1 MRFSKWFIISCLC
14 VLFLSVINAPLSYAK
29 IENHYEQQQSIYIDA
44 DPIDHDPQEPIVGT
58 LDYEF
63 HVVGAGLI
71 ACKGSDFYTYT
82 AQHFS
87 IRAPPVL

>member
-1 MRFSKWFIISCLC
+1 MRFSKWFVISCFC

-29 IENHYEQQQSIYIDA
+29 VENHYEQQQSIYIDA
-44 DPIDHDPQEPIVGT
+44 DPIDHDPQEPLVGS

-63 HVVGAGLI
+63 YVAGESLI
-71 ACKGSDFYTYT
+71 KCKDSLLCTRT
-82 AQHFS
+82 SQHFS